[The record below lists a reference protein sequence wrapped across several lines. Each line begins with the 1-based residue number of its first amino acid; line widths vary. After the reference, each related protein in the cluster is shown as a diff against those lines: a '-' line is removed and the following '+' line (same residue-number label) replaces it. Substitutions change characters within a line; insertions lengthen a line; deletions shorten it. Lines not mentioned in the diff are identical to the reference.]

1 MNYGPPPM
9 RVSPP
14 PKRNNNTV
22 LIVLLAVGLP
32 LLLVA
37 CCVGSVVLFPTLGF
51 GILEGKKSNQ
61 QVKIMK
67 VYYDWTNA
75 DGTIDVNVTSGVG
88 DMEIFFHE
96 PLPIGFCTGR
106 IHDQTDTEFPFT
118 LSNSSCG
125 PLTANSGT
133 LKLHG
138 NELTLTITGV
148 PDVVLH
154 KA

>member
-9 RVSPP
+9 RVPP
-14 PKRNNNTV
+14 PPRRTNTA

-32 LLLVA
+32 LLLIA
-37 CCVGSVVLFPTLGF
+37 CCIGSIVVFPALGF
-51 GILEGKKSNQ
+51 GILEGKRSNQ

-88 DMEIFFHE
+88 DLEIIFHQ
-96 PLPIGFCTGR
+96 PLPVGYCSGH

-118 LSNSSCG
+118 LSEPSCG

-133 LKLHG
+133 LTLHG
-138 NELTLTITGV
+138 SELTLTIAGV